1 MLAWLETRRVF
12 VMVLALGLFAMAA
25 RGMTDPDAWWH
36 LRTGELI
43 TASHSVPHSDP
54 YSYTRLGQPWVAH
67 EWLSDVVIYRLYRVG
82 GWGGLI
88 LAFAGITTA
97 TLLLLFLRCAGR
109 PYVAGT
115 MTVWAAV
122 ASIPSWG
129 VRPLMLSLLLASI
142 FLIILERSNTRPN
155 GLWWIPPL
163 MLLWVNLH
171 GEYALG
177 IALLALFLV
186 GGALDAALGVEPWA
200 QTRPRLG
207 KLTMV
212 IALSVALVPL
222 NPNGTRMYSYPFQ
235 TLHSRAMQHYIAE
248 WASPNFHQVRF
259 LPALLMMLATLAGL
273 GLAPRRVRPRDM
285 LLLLVMTAAALRSVR
300 HLPIYVLVA
309 APILSRLAQSFV
321 EGHGRAWLDLTRTR
335 ALPGKAVVNTS
346 VLAVVA
352 ILAVARVSH
361 VVRHQSESEAEN
373 FPRAAVAFLAE
384 QQPPG
389 PILNHYNWG
398 GYFIWK
404 LYPRYR
410 VYIDGRADLYGDAF
424 MDHFAATYYLTSPW
438 REELDRWQIRTV
450 ILPPTTPLVT
460 ALRAEPAWKV
470 VYEDSQAA
478 VLTRSQERRKSR
490 RQVKSALKSN
500 VCSN

>member
-1 MLAWLETRRVF
+1 
-12 VMVLALGLFAMAA
+12 
-25 RGMTDPDAWWH
+25 
-36 LRTGELI
+36 
-43 TASHSVPHSDP
+43 
-54 YSYTRLGQPWVAH
+54 
-67 EWLSDVVIYRLYRVG
+67 
-82 GWGGLI
+82 
-88 LAFAGITTA
+88 
-97 TLLLLFLRCAGR
+97 
-109 PYVAGT
+109 
-115 MTVWAAV
+115 
-122 ASIPSWG
+122 
-129 VRPLMLSLLLASI
+129 MLSLLLASI

-212 IALSVALVPL
+212 IALSVALVPF
-222 NPNGTRMYSYPFQ
+222 NPNGARMYSYPFQ

-309 APILSRLAQSFV
+309 APILSGLAQSFV
-321 EGHGRAWLDLTRTR
+321 EGQGRAWLDLTRTR
-335 ALPGKAVVNTS
+335 ALPGKAVVNAS
-346 VLAVVA
+346 LLAVVA
-352 ILAVARVSH
+352 TLAVARVSH

-438 REELDRWQIRTV
+438 REELDRWQVRTV

-460 ALRAEPAWKV
+460 ALRAEPAWNV

-478 VLTRSQERRKSR
+478 VLTRSREGENPDAR
-490 RQVKSALKSN
+490 
-500 VCSN
+500 